1 MQFTEPRVFLIAATK
16 LRAKEVVKW
25 LDGIGGLKCLDT
37 ISGEDG
43 ERLIELA
50 ARRCYKSF
58 DVGLNPNITKVRTDS
73 AEYHGNIAKQRH
85 GSVMAHA
92 TASFAFEGISR
103 VFTHELVRNSTGNAF
118 SQESLR
124 YVRLE
129 NIAFWIPP
137 EIATDEA
144 ATAKFVEVV
153 EYLEKAQKWLAD
165 HFKIAEMSNFD
176 KKKKL
181 TSCFR
186 RIAPIGLATGIVATF
201 NMRSLRWI
209 IEQRT
214 SRHAETEIRIA
225 FNHVAD
231 IAMIEWPYLFQDFKS
246 EVVDG
251 IKEWQPEYSKV

>member
-1 MQFTEPRVFLIAATK
+1 VQYTQPRAYLIASTK
-16 LRAKEVVKW
+16 LRKKEVVAW
-25 LDGIGGLKCLDT
+25 LQSIGGVKCLNT
-37 ISGEDG
+37 ITGEDG
-43 ERLIELA
+43 EQLIELG

-58 DVGLNPNITKVRTDS
+58 DVGLNPNIKKVRTDS
-73 AEYHGNIAKQRH
+73 AEYHANIAKQRH

-103 VFTHELVRNSTGNAF
+103 VFTHELVRNATGNAF

-129 NIAFWIPP
+129 DIAFWIPP
-137 EIATDEA
+137 EIAQDEE
-144 ATAKFVEVV
+144 ATNKFKEVV
-153 EYLEKAQKWLAD
+153 EYLEQSQKWLAD
-165 HFKIAEMSNFD
+165 HFKIADMSNFEQ
-176 KKKKL
+176 KKKL

-186 RIAPIGLATGIVATF
+186 RIAPLGLATGIVATF

-225 FNHVAD
+225 FNQVAD
-231 IAMIEWPYLFQDFKS
+231 IAMGEWPYLFQDFKKS
-246 EVVDG
+246 MFEG
-251 IKEWQPEYSKV
+251 IGEWQPENSKV